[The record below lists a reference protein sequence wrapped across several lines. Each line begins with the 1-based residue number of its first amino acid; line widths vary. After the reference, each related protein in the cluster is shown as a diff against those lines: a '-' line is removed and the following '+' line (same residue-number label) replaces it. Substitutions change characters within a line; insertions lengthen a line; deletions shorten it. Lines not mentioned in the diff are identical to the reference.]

1 MKFILGA
8 IVAIVILVGL
18 FVVIADRANTHK
30 KELEIKQAQ
39 EQKLLEEAQLQ
50 KQKEEADRARAAREK
65 KAKEEAAIAKAAQEK
80 KVKEEA
86 GKTEQYKNRLALAE
100 KEVAD
105 ANAIYIPLVNKVEE
119 LKKDVTV
126 LQAQWE
132 ALDAKASAAESKAN
146 YAQEV
151 FVRSLDRNSKASL
164 QERNRLSMESKSYAA
179 KALSERGVADRKKN
193 VLDLKKDEFKQA
205 EQSLIEAQTVLQTKK
220 DTLEAIKKE
229 NSERK

>member
-18 FVVIADRANTHK
+18 FVVITDRASTQK
-30 KELEIKQAQ
+30 KDLEIKQAQ

-50 KQKEEADRARAAREK
+50 KQKEEAARAR
-65 KAKEEAAIAKAAQEK
+65 AAQEK
-80 KVKEEA
+80 KSKEEASIAKASQEKKAKEEA
-86 GKTEQYKNRLALAE
+86 GKTEQYKIRLALAE

-105 ANAIYIPLVNKVEE
+105 ANAIYTPLVDKVEE

-132 ALDAKASAAESKAN
+132 ALDAKASAAENKAD
-146 YAQEV
+146 YAKKV
-151 FVRSLDRNSKASL
+151 FAESLNSNSKASL

-193 VLDLKKDEFKQA
+193 VLDLKKDELKQA
-205 EQSLIEAQTVLQTKK
+205 EQSLTEAQTVLQTKK
-220 DTLEAIKKE
+220 DALEAIKKE
-229 NSERK
+229 NSEKK